1 MNSKPVKS
9 RRQPLV
15 ALRAL
20 RNLLA
25 DADRTDEVFVI
36 TRALAGDSI
45 ERGHARFARTPVG
58 HAVLAERRDLVAK
71 LNDRAWLATLPEGSL
86 GRAYLQFAE
95 AAGITADGLVEASE
109 PVEGQYGHLTDDE
122 GLYARRLRDQHDL
135 WHVVTGYST
144 KPFGEVC
151 VVAFS
156 YAQTHNL
163 GLGVIALIGALKIAS
178 ETRKAGQPAS
188 GIFKAAWQGWRNGRR
203 AEWLPAQD
211 WEALLAEP
219 LASVRTRLGLRAP
232 TRFQAL
238 TEYHA
243 GWNGAATA

>member
-1 MNSKPVKS
+1 MN

-20 RNLLA
+20 RNLIA
-25 DADRTDEVFVI
+25 DPERTDEVFVI

-45 ERGHARFARTPVG
+45 ERGHARFARTEVG
-58 HAVLAERRDLVAK
+58 RAVLTERRDLVAR
-71 LNDRAWLATLPEGSL
+71 LSDRAALALLPEGSL
-86 GRAYLQFAE
+86 GRAYLKFAE

-109 PVEGQYGHLTDDE
+109 PVDGQYSYLTEDE
-122 GLYARRLRDQHDL
+122 GLYGRRLRDQHDL

-144 KPFGEVC
+144 RPFGEVC

-156 YAQTHNL
+156 HAQTHNL
-163 GLGVIALIGALKIAS
+163 GLGVIALIGAMKVAS
-178 ETRKAGQPAS
+178 EARKAGQPAS
-188 GIFKAAWQGWRNGRR
+188 AIFKAAWQGWRNGRR

-219 LASVRTRLGLRAP
+219 LASVRARLGLRAP

-238 TEYHA
+238 TDYHA
-243 GWNGAATA
+243 DWSGAAAA